1 MFHYLQ
7 AQKKE
12 LDHIRQNYRKNSLY
26 RSSSSAGSMKKKPNI
41 LSDNGPVSSS
51 NICGDTAVAMG
62 AGAADID
69 PLDGPIL
76 EEEPPT
82 PTSDSPKVQR
92 IKVFAR
98 DTDTD

>member
-1 MFHYLQ
+1 MQ

-26 RSSSSAGSMKKKPNI
+26 RSSSSAGSIKKKPTV
-41 LSDNGPVSSS
+41 LSDIGAVSGSS
-51 NICGDTAVAMG
+51 NICGDTAVATG
-62 AGAADID
+62 VGAADID

>member
-12 LDHIRQNYRKNSLY
+12 LDHIRQNYRENSLY
-26 RSSSSAGSMKKKPNI
+26 RSSSSAGSAKKKPSV
-41 LSDNGPVSSS
+41 LSDSGT
-51 NICGDTAVAMG
+51 NICGDTADATG

-69 PLDGPIL
+69 PMDGPIL